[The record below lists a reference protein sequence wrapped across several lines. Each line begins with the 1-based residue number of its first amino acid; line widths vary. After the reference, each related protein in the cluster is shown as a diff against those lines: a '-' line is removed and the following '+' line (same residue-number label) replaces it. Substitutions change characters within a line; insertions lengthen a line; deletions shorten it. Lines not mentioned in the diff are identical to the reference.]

1 MCNINSYMSAKLNEI
16 KKREM
21 KGKHGEMSFSS
32 TYPNQSTFQLCLH
45 FKMKNEKKKL
55 LLTRGYKRH

>member
-1 MCNINSYMSAKLNEI
+1 MSAKLNEI

-45 FKMKNEKKKL
+45 FKMKNEKKKIAFNAWI
-55 LLTRGYKRH
+55 